1 MVKESLTNN
10 FQQTVITYSPHLFL
24 RLVNRQSRFNSRI
37 FHYINLFLKKNALIN
52 SNFPQKSFMFG
63 LNFSEAFSA
72 KVKGTA
78 EKSSLKSLW
87 FYQIILYFFLGVD
100 KDLIIY
106 LYLYEH
112 AVKKFRFSKVRTKNC
127 WIKTLNT
134 PWERFLDRC
143 SEFL

>member
-37 FHYINLFLKKNALIN
+37 FHYINLKEKCTNYFKFPLKIIYVWGKFFRSI
-52 SNFPQKSFMFG
+52 FCKGQGDCWKIII
-63 LNFSEAFSA
+63 
-72 KVKGTA
+72 KV
-78 EKSSLKSLW
+78 
-87 FYQIILYFFLGVD
+87 IIRLLFKIIWYFFLGVD